1 MRDVM
6 GELAGTLEM
15 SFIIHST
22 YPEQRRRASNVE
34 DLVISPTLIVP
45 GREIKF
51 RFARSGGPGGQNVN
65 KVESR
70 VELLFDLNA
79 SVAFSDSQK
88 HRIHAALQKRL
99 DAEGILHIVVQ
110 ESRSQWQN
118 REFAVMRLAE
128 LLKAALTPRKKRVA
142 TRPSRGSK
150 EERFR
155 EKKKR
160 GETKRS
166 RGQIED

>member
-1 MRDVM
+1 
-6 GELAGTLEM
+6 
-15 SFIIHST
+15 
-22 YPEQRRRASNVE
+22 VE
-34 DLVISPTLIVP
+34 DLAITPTITVP
-45 GREIKF
+45 AREIKF

-70 VELLFDLNA
+70 VELLFDPA
-79 SVAFSDSQK
+79 SSSGFSDAQK
-88 HRIHAALQKRL
+88 HRIHAALQKRM
-99 DAEGILHIVVQ
+99 DAEGVLHIVVQ
-110 ESRSQWQN
+110 DSRSQWQN

-128 LLKAALTPRKKRVA
+128 LLKGALTPRKKRVA

-155 EKKKR
+155 QKKKR

-166 RGQIED
+166 RGRIED